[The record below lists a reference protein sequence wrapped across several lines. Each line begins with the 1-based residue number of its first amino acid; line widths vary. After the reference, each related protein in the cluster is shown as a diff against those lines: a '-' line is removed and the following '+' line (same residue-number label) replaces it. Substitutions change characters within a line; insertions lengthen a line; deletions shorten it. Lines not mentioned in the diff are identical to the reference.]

1 MLETMKPVAVKATG
15 FFCWL
20 AEITLRDDEWQE
32 MAQKKRRGLVMYQR
46 RAVLMSARTRSISRL
61 LKS

>member
-1 MLETMKPVAVKATG
+1 MPETMKPVAVKATG

-46 RAVLMSARTRSISRL
+46 RAVLMSGTNSFD
-61 LKS
+61 